1 MAKKTKAIVPTEVS
15 VPEKKSVGGRPKK
28 EINEDQLRK
37 LLESMLPIDEI
48 ADILGCSPDTLY
60 SRFPEIIREC
70 RSGRKM
76 KLLTSMW
83 RNALD
88 KDVPSMQVWMSK
100 QYLGHKDSQPESA
113 QQINFNVI
121 VNEVPK

>member
-1 MAKKTKAIVPTEVS
+1 MAKKSKAIVPSEIVPAEV
-15 VPEKKSVGGRPKK
+15 KKAVGRPKK
-28 EINEDQLRK
+28 EIDETQLRK
-37 LLESMLPIDEI
+37 LLESMLPVDDI
-48 ADILGCSPDTLY
+48 ADILGCNPDTIY
-60 SRFPEIIREC
+60 SRFPEMIREC
-70 RSGRKM
+70 RGDRKM

-100 QYLGHKDSQPESA
+100 QYLGHKEAQPESA
-113 QQINFNVI
+113 QQVNFNVI

>member
-1 MAKKTKAIVPTEVS
+1 MAKKSNAIVPVEVMA
-15 VPEKKSVGGRPKK
+15 PEAKRKGGRPKK
-28 EINEDQLRK
+28 EIDEVQLRK
-37 LLESMLPIDEI
+37 LLESMLPVDDI
-48 ADILGCSPDTLY
+48 ADILGCNPDTIY
-60 SRFPEIIREC
+60 SRFPEMIREC
-70 RSGRKM
+70 RGDRKM

-113 QQINFNVI
+113 QQVNFNVI

>member
-1 MAKKTKAIVPTEVS
+1 MAKKSKAIVPVEILA
-15 VPEKKSVGGRPKK
+15 PEAKSKGGRPKK
-28 EINEDQLRK
+28 EIDEVQLRK
-37 LLESMLPIDEI
+37 LLESMLPVEDI
-48 ADILGCSPDTLY
+48 ADILGCSADTLY
-60 SRFPEIIREC
+60 SRFPDIIREC
-70 RSGRKM
+70 RSDRKM

-100 QYLGHKDSQPESA
+100 QYLGHKESQPESA